1 MKLIAWSALAVA
13 SAELSCEDVKK
24 QYHQEGIAVVCPD
37 ESNGNDA
44 NEKRREKYVGCFGNG
59 EHGFTN
65 DDVLEICAEISE
77 QEIEAQSDLPID
89 RFLGGGSHVMLQSVK
104 TVNLRNYGCWCNTA
118 SDWKVGRGEPVD
130 GMDTVCR
137 NVHHSYKCLAAEG
150 CEKDL
155 PWITGPERT
164 ETGWALTCAVNGDGQ
179 TFPDPDE
186 AQCAVK
192 ACTIGN
198 HLLSSMN
205 NLFMGGNTISPDN
218 VHTGFDFV
226 QTNYMGNQ
234 VGTVPGD
241 FNFDDMCIALPGDRD
256 VKCCGPY
263 PFRREY
269 DINTAECCVE
279 SGFEKIRSCGQC
291 FQDDLVYPSQC

>member
-13 SAELSCEDVKK
+13 SAEIPCEEI
-24 QYHQEGIAVVCPD
+24 QNNYHREGIAVVCPD
-37 ESNGNDA
+37 LSNGGEDA
-44 NEKRREKYVGCFGNG
+44 NLERRQRYVECFGNG

-65 DDVLEICAEISE
+65 DVVLEICAEISA
-77 QEIEAQSDLPID
+77 QEIEDAPID

-104 TVNLRNYGCWCNTA
+104 TINLRNYGCWCNTA

-205 NLFMGGNTISPDN
+205 NLFMGGNSISPDN

-226 QTNYMGNQ
+226 QTDYMGNQ
-234 VGTVPGD
+234 VGSVPGD
-241 FNFDDMCIALPGDRD
+241 FNFDDMCIPIQGVRD

-279 SGFEKIRSCGQC
+279 NGFEKIRGCGMC
-291 FQDDLVYPSQC
+291 FEDDLVYPKQC